1 MSWMGAC
8 NACGKMRRAG
18 HGLFCSNYLLGRE
31 GSPPC
36 RNVWCGPCYREAAS
50 DPLPRLDK
58 NGEVN
63 NSDLDLGS
71 PETSDRYCCGRNGDH
86 LMGVPF
92 ECDLCSFQ
100 NVVGRDPV
108 LGDYNDHFT
117 LVAIRRVLLDVM
129 WAREPDTVAGNWAR
143 SRRNYLTAVSHLSL
157 RTESLLPLLGNPT
170 MTDRLGMGV
179 AILTVVTSLR
189 AGQNSTHIQY
199 DTMRK
204 TQTWYGN
211 AFDAGR
217 EYTCDTVVGLDQKKQ
232 YLSSSHTFGKW
243 FSQFMKGARLCMGM
257 IRRQNEALTS
267 PMVLAMCRRAE
278 TDWWSAQT
286 TARRIEVEDTVCFML
301 LGFGA
306 GLRGEE
312 VPLVSLEGLLTFWT
326 KTREEEE
333 KYMMIT
339 LKGRFKGEVD
349 ERWHIVPICDETRSG
364 IPFRLWMERI
374 MYRRIKLQGRTLGWL
389 FEEKPGQ
396 RAKFRRYHLSPPLPL
411 NTH

>member
-1 MSWMGAC
+1 
-8 NACGKMRRAG
+8 
-18 HGLFCSNYLLGRE
+18 
-31 GSPPC
+31 
-36 RNVWCGPCYREAAS
+36 
-50 DPLPRLDK
+50 
-58 NGEVN
+58 
-63 NSDLDLGS
+63 
-71 PETSDRYCCGRNGDH
+71 
-86 LMGVPF
+86 MGVPF

-100 NVVGRDPV
+100 NVTGRDPV

-143 SRRNYLTAVSHLSL
+143 IRRDYVTAVSHLSL
-157 RTESLLPLLGNPT
+157 RTESLLPALGNPT
-170 MTDRLGMGV
+170 VNDRLGLGV

-189 AGQNSTHIQY
+189 AGQNSSTIQY

-217 EYTCDTVVGLDQKKQ
+217 EYACDTVVGLDQKKQ
-232 YLSSSHTFGKW
+232 YLSHSHTFGKW
-243 FSQFMKGARLCMGM
+243 FSRFMRGARLRMGM

-267 PMVLAMCRRAE
+267 AMVLAMCRRAE
-278 TDWWSAQT
+278 ADWRTAQSAV
-286 TARRIEVEDTVCFML
+286 RRIEVEDTVCFML
-301 LGFGA
+301 LGFGS

-312 VPLVSLEGLLTFWT
+312 VPLVSLEGLLTFW
-326 KTREEEE
+326 KETREEED

-374 MYRRIKLQGRTLGWL
+374 MYRRVALQGKTTGWL
-389 FEEKPGQ
+389 FEEKPGK
-396 RAKFRRYHLSPPLPL
+396 RAKFGNTRTTSGLWSNTCERRTRS
-411 NTH
+411 